1 MAAFPCR
8 MTRTDPACSAGYA
21 YLRAADTIAGR
32 IEDGQITDRL
42 PGERELAR
50 ELGVS
55 YQTLRHGIQI
65 LRDRGL
71 IVTQHGLGSFVI
83 SGSGDP

>member
-1 MAAFPCR
+1 
-8 MTRTDPACSAGYA
+8 MTRTDPDGTAGYA

-32 IEDGQITDRL
+32 IEDGQITGRL

-71 IVTQHGLGSFVI
+71 IITQHGLGSFVTARP
-83 SGSGDP
+83 GEP